1 VFEQEDL
8 KTFGGAIQ
16 RLIQGQNLSRDECYG
31 LFCQI
36 LNNRQPDLQQGAFLA
51 ALVAKGE
58 TPEEIAGAWQAIDE
72 LDTVHARVDL
82 GEPLVENSGTGMDQ
96 LKTFNVSSAAAVVAA
111 AGGVRIARHG
121 ARALTSV
128 CGAVDILEALGI
140 EVEADVPLVA
150 RSIEQ
155 TGIGIFNGM
164 SPRVH
169 PRALGRILSQIRF
182 GSTLNIAASLAHPCR
197 PTHALRG
204 VYSVE
209 ALPKVAAVMREIGYR
224 RGLVAHGFD
233 HLREKGMDELSVLGA
248 SRVHEFFPDGSGRE
262 YDIHP
267 EEFGISRVP
276 YEFIAPLPDRGQEAV
291 RFLQV
296 LAGAGHQACIDFVC
310 LNAGAVLYVAG
321 KAETLGAGVRQ
332 SYDLIGGG
340 QALKKLADW
349 AAVQQGPEQEG
360 LRRLEGL
367 LAAAGLRVH

>member
-1 VFEQEDL
+1 VYEQEDL
-8 KTFGGAIQ
+8 KSFGGAIQ
-16 RLIQGQNLSRDECYG
+16 RLIQGQHLSREECYG

-72 LDTVHARVDL
+72 LDTIHARMEP

-140 EVEADVPLVA
+140 EVEGDVPLVA

-155 TGIGIFNGM
+155 AGIGIFNGM
-164 SPRVH
+164 SPQVH

-204 VYSVE
+204 VYAVE

-224 RGLVAHGFD
+224 RGMVVHGFD
-233 HLREKGMDELSVLGA
+233 DLREKGMDELSVLGPT
-248 SRVHEFFPDGSGRE
+248 RILEFFPEGSTRE
-262 YDIHP
+262 YEIVP
-267 EEFGISRVP
+267 EEFGLARVP
-276 YEFIAPLPDRGQEAV
+276 YECVAPLPDRSQEAV

-296 LAGAGHQACIDFVC
+296 LAGAGHPACVDFVC

-321 KAETLGAGVRQ
+321 RAESLGAGVRR

-340 QALKKLADW
+340 QALKKLAAW
-349 AAVQQGPEQEG
+349 VAVQQGPAQEG
-360 LRRLEGL
+360 VRRLEDL
-367 LAAAGLRVH
+367 LASAGLRIH